1 MVIDKLFRIPPAK
14 VRARDGSNRTIT
26 IEHRIGSALTYFTQ
40 ENLLRRTGLE
50 KEWSDS
56 YKKLDS
62 RLTNKKDLIEVTD
75 AMWGQAKQKLRRMI
89 SSTKKFWNAFYA
101 GQKTLVRSTFVPVDD
116 KGTFGLFIQSLVD
129 ANTRALLVGE
139 PEDLGLWNEVTAV
152 REKAHVDNWNEAI
165 MSAKQ
170 LLRLTTI
177 NKDLQNRMKLVASG
191 DVPSSIM
198 GLIGGPKHVE
208 DEK

>member
-1 MVIDKLFRIPPAK
+1 MVIDKMFRIPPAK

-26 IEHRIGSALTYFTQ
+26 VEHRIGSALTYFTQ

-62 RLTNKKDLIEVTD
+62 RITNKKDLIEVTD

-89 SSTKKFWNAFYA
+89 SSTRKFWSGFYA
-101 GQKTLVRSTFVPVDD
+101 GQKALVRATFVPVDD

>member
-1 MVIDKLFRIPPAK
+1 MVIDKLFRMPPAK

-101 GQKTLVRSTFVPVDD
+101 GQKVIVRSTFVPVDD